1 MFYNPLT
8 RNTII
13 SNTAEFDE
21 RAIPGLSMSLP
32 PPSPPPL
39 TVVPSEPSFIEP
51 EPRQSPRHVLEPVGE
66 LPNQVGEEEV
76 PAPMPEPVVPGPPP
90 TPSVSSPPPR
100 CYPARECHPPQEW
113 WKLPSTS
120 HKPVVES
127 SNEESS
133 SNDSAEESL
142 HAETEWSSYL
152 EVPEAFEC
160 VFKVGAHSN
169 DPKTLAEAMA
179 RPDGDQWYKAAYE
192 EIQALLNNGTWKR
205 AKLPPGRKAIGS
217 RWVFL
222 LK

>member
-21 RAIPGLSMSLP
+21 RAFPGLSTSVP
-32 PPSPPPL
+32 PPSPPPP
-39 TVVPSEPSFIEP
+39 TVEPSAPSFVEP
-51 EPRQSPRHVLEPVGE
+51 EPCRSPRHVLEPVGE
-66 LPNQVGEEEV
+66 LPNQVGEEV
-76 PAPMPEPVVPGPPP
+76 PAPMPEPVAPSLQPP

-100 CYPARECHPPQEW
+100 RYPAREHRPPQEW

-120 HKPVVES
+120 HNYREPTPVVDS
-127 SNEESS
+127 SDEEPS

-142 HAETEWSSYL
+142 HAEVEWSSYL

-179 RPDGDQWYKAAYE
+179 RPNGDQ
-192 EIQALLNNGTWKR
+192 
-205 AKLPPGRKAIGS
+205 
-217 RWVFL
+217 
-222 LK
+222 